1 MRRLLSLFS
10 LSALIMAMCFFAAPA
25 IADKR
30 VALVVGNGTYR
41 NVAWLD
47 NPANDARLL
56 ADTLRDLGFALV
68 GGDAQLDLDKA
79 AFDRVVQDF
88 GTQLQGADV
97 ALFFYAGHGVQVRGT
112 NYLIPVDANPTREAD
127 VDFQMLDTNLV
138 MRQMEGA
145 GTRLNLVILDA
156 CRNNPFGGRGL
167 VVGRGR
173 DTESIRLRDTSS
185 GLAQMQAPEGTL
197 ISFATQPGS
206 VARDGIDGHSPYSKA
221 LAETI
226 RRPGLGIFDV
236 FNQVGLEVK
245 RATGGAQ
252 QPWVSSS
259 PIDGAFYFVPA
270 DAAGVQQAALPPRP
284 PSALAS
290 TAPAITTPDVSR
302 FDGFWVLDIA
312 CRKSAAADAFSQ
324 RVFLTIKNGVVR
336 GEVGQPG
343 TPGGKTYD
351 GTIEPDGTIIV
362 FAKGITPSNFRPPNA
377 KFSYVMAGRLEG
389 GQGTAIRDN
398 QEPCNATF
406 AKQSA
411 GAGSIVAAL
420 SAESDTRRSPGEST
434 GPAAATDVRR
444 FDGSWIVNW
453 VCESTPSGLPKLT
466 GRFVGTAKNGVLRGE
481 SGLKDEPGGQTFDG
495 TIEPDGSTTINVNG
509 LTSASDPFH
518 RPTGTKFSY
527 RMIGVLD
534 RMSGTATRAD
544 RDCDIKFVKQSAGA
558 GAPVATLAPPAPIST
573 ERPKANRPGPIPPAE
588 PRAHPGAGTSCSA
601 LYRACEANCADGG
614 GPGCLAR
621 RCVPKRAECLAN
633 GCWKG
638 LRFNGCGVTKS

>member
-1 MRRLLSLFS
+1 MEREFASAEFAITFLPSGEVQVDCQPRSAIAHIVFPSNESPQPMSRLLSVLS
-10 LSALIMAMCFFAAPA
+10 LSALIMAMLFVEPA

-41 NVAWLD
+41 NVARLD
-47 NPANDARLL
+47 NPVNDAKLL

-79 AFDRVVQDF
+79 SFDRAVQDF
-88 GTQLQGADV
+88 GAQLQGADV
-97 ALFFYAGHGVQVRGT
+97 GLFFYAGHGVQVRGT
-112 NYLIPVDANPTREAD
+112 NYLIPVDANPTREAN

-173 DTESIRLRDTSS
+173 DTETVRLRDTSS

-226 RRPGLGIFDV
+226 RRPGLGIFDA

-259 PIDGAFYFVPA
+259 PIDGTFYFVSP
-270 DAAGVQQAALPPRP
+270 DGAGTQVAALPPRP
-284 PSALAS
+284 PPPPAS
-290 TAPAITTPDVSR
+290 VAAPAVATSDVRR
-302 FDGFWVLDIA
+302 FDGVWVVDIA
-312 CRKSAAADAFSQ
+312 CGETEQGVSAYAQKFFA
-324 RVFLTIKNGVVR
+324 TIGNGVLR
-336 GEVGQPG
+336 GQVGPQG
-343 TPGGKTYD
+343 KPGGGTFD
-351 GTIEPDGTIIV
+351 GAIEPDGSMVII
-362 FAKGITPSNFRPPNA
+362 AKGITGPNA
-377 KFSYVMAGRLEG
+377 RPKPNVEYIYQLGGRLEG
-389 GQGTAIRDN
+389 SQGSAIRFDRS
-398 QEPCNATF
+398 CDVKF

-411 GAGSIVAAL
+411 GARSTAAAL
-420 SAESDTRRSPGEST
+420 SAEP
-434 GPAAATDVRR
+434 DVR
-444 FDGSWIVNW
+444 
-453 VCESTPSGLPKLT
+453 PSAAVGALPP
-466 GRFVGTAKNGVLRGE
+466 
-481 SGLKDEPGGQTFDG
+481 SP
-495 TIEPDGSTTINVNG
+495 
-509 LTSASDPFH
+509 ASDEAAWNLVRGMKNREALQAFIRQFPASAH
-518 RPTGTKFSY
+518 RPEAE
-527 RMIGVLD
+527 ILI
-534 RMSGTATRAD
+534 AAL
-544 RDCDIKFVKQSAGA
+544 
-558 GAPVATLAPPAPIST
+558 PPPAPIST
-573 ERPKANRPGPIPPAE
+573 ERPKADRPGRIPPAE
-588 PRAHPGAGTSCSA
+588 PRANPGAGWSCSA
-601 LYRACEANCADGG
+601 LYRGCEANCAAGR
-614 GPGCLAR
+614 GPGCVAL